1 MHSKIGFAVGKHR
14 RFLTQSQAITSFPK
28 LRGDYDR
35 LMTALSILE
44 VVDATIQ
51 DEVEDGLHFQLV
63 LQGLHH
69 VESSKSPAGV
79 AAWFHLR
86 LMEMEGVLP
95 DWSSADVASSIGA
108 HSGEVGPVGSYFGH
122 GEASDIDP
130 KVLVTLERLAEL
142 DEPPEFVKL
151 GLGAFA
157 ATTLWWEA
165 VLSRRLSVSRSVLGA
180 ASLGE

>member
-1 MHSKIGFAVGKHR
+1 MHSKITFAVGKHK

-28 LRGDYDR
+28 LRADYER

-44 VVDATIQ
+44 VADASIH
-51 DEVEDGLHFQLV
+51 DEVEDGEHFQLV
-63 LQGLHH
+63 LHGLHQ
-69 VESSKSPAGV
+69 VEISRSPAGV
-79 AAWFHLR
+79 AAWFHLK

-108 HSGEVGPVGSYFGH
+108 HSDEVAPVGSYFGH

-151 GLGAFA
+151 GMGAFS

-165 VLSRRLSVSRSVLGA
+165 VLGRKLRVSRSMLGA